1 MNAVDLARYF
11 RGSKAAIDVIA
22 HSRGGLVA
30 RWWLEVMPPAAPA
43 ARRAVFVGCPLDGT
57 SLATPRR
64 LRDALSWLTNV
75 HQALAT
81 GFGAGASLIPFLSVV
96 SGLLRVAASV
106 TGLAAKTPAVDAAVS
121 IVPGLSAMT
130 RVNPELLRLN
140 ISQPES
146 PKYFAVISDF
156 DPAPVGL
163 QIWKFATEAKMRA
176 ANAGADLIFPQ
187 KHDLVVDTDSMI
199 HVAGVYQQPS
209 AVQIVS
215 NCLHDFGTSPT
226 VHHTNYFRQAPLY
239 TFLRDTALQP
249 TK

>member
-1 MNAVDLARYF
+1 
-11 RGSKAAIDVIA
+11 
-22 HSRGGLVA
+22 
-30 RWWLEVMPPAAPA
+30 
-43 ARRAVFVGCPLDGT
+43 
-57 SLATPRR
+57 
-64 LRDALSWLTNV
+64 
-75 HQALAT
+75 
-81 GFGAGASLIPFLSVV
+81 VV